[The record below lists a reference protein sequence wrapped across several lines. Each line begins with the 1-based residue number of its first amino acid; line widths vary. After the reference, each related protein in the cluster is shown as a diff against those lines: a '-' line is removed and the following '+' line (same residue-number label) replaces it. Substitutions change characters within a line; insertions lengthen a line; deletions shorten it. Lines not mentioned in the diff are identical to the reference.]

1 MNRIVTMKKL
11 SKNLQVF
18 ADNIKKCRAELNISQ
33 EKLAEYCGLHRTYI
47 GQVER
52 CEKNISMDSMEKIA
66 DALKTT
72 VLYLLTP

>member
-1 MNRIVTMKKL
+1 MKKS

-72 VLYLLTP
+72 VLYLLTPKAIE

>member
-1 MNRIVTMKKL
+1 MTMKKS

-18 ADNIKKCRAELNISQ
+18 ADNIRKCRAELNISQ

-66 DALKTT
+66 AALKTT

>member
-1 MNRIVTMKKL
+1 MTMKKP

-18 ADNIKKCRAELNISQ
+18 ADNIRKCRAELNISQ

-66 DALKTT
+66 EALKTT